1 METVEIQHFE
11 GKLSQGGGSQAPE
24 ESKRGG
30 WISFPFIA
38 VSVMGLSIAAAGW
51 ASNLI
56 VFLITEF
63 NVKSITATKI
73 SNIVLACSSLFPI
86 AGAIIADSFFSS
98 FPVVAIFAFVSLLGM
113 IMLTLTTTIH
123 SLRPPRCAFG
133 SSTCE
138 APTDLQYAVFYM
150 TLALSSLGL
159 GGTRFTIAA
168 MGAEQFEKTKD
179 QGTFFSWYY
188 IILYGANVI
197 SFTAIIYIQDNVGWG
212 LGSAIC
218 AIANAIGLAA
228 LVMGKQFYR
237 QVKPKGSRFMGI
249 ARVVAAA
256 IKKSRVSGTFGRQ
269 DYYSE
274 TNVILK
280 DQEDSAPAKNFRYQL
295 FDYT

>member
-1 METVEIQHFE
+1 MEFLNFH
-11 GKLSQGGGSQAPE
+11 S
-24 ESKRGG
+24 
-30 WISFPFIA
+30 
-38 VSVMGLSIAAAGW
+38 
-51 ASNLI
+51 
-56 VFLITEF
+56 VFLTIQ
-63 NVKSITATKI
+63 
-73 SNIVLACSSLFPI
+73 
-86 AGAIIADSFFSS
+86 
-98 FPVVAIFAFVSLLGM
+98 GM

-138 APTDLQYAVFYM
+138 APTYLQYAVLYM

-228 LVMGKQFYR
+228 LVLGKQFYR

-249 ARVVAAA
+249 ALVVVAA
-256 IKKSRVSGTFGRQ
+256 IKKSRVSGTSGRQ

-280 DQEDSAPAKNFRYQL
+280 DQEDSAPAKKFRYQL